1 VFYKQARSLAG
12 AVSRDHCSVRVRPIP
27 VIDGVRLK
35 PLPPRPPA
43 RRAWRRWFR
52 LQVWRAARHEK
63 ADVYLLHD
71 PELTLVGLL
80 LKLGGQRVVYDVH
93 EHVPYQI
100 LDKEWIPRRLR
111 PALAWLYDR
120 YERAVVGHFDAVITA
135 FEQIADRFPRADPV
149 VIHNVPNLELWRPA
163 CPGERTGDG
172 RLIAAYSGAVQPDRC
187 VLELVQAADLLDP
200 ALNVD
205 LWIIGDFS
213 TPEYEARVRS
223 AAGPRVCFYG
233 YVPHHEIPPLLAQA
247 HIGLMS
253 LRPQLN
259 SSANWPIKL
268 FEYMA
273 AGLPMVMAH
282 NRFWLELAG
291 GCAVTVNIQDPQD
304 IARGITELARD
315 PARRAALGE
324 QTRRLA
330 LERYNWATEERML
343 LDLFGRLV
351 GIPERPADYAKQPA
365 EAAIDRHP

>member
-1 VFYKQARSLAG
+1 VWG
-12 AVSRDHCSVRVRPIP
+12 A
-27 VIDGVRLK
+27 
-35 PLPPRPPA
+35 A
-43 RRAWRRWFR
+43 RR
-52 LQVWRAARHEK
+52 EK
-63 ADVYLLHD
+63 ADIYLLHD

-80 LKLGGQRVVYDVH
+80 LKLGGQHVVYDVH

-111 PALAWLYDR
+111 PAVAWLYDR
-120 YERAVVGHFDAVITA
+120 YERAVVCRFDAVITA
-135 FEQIADRFPRADPV
+135 FEQIADRFPRANPV

-163 CPGERTGDG
+163 CPGEQTDEG

-187 VLELVQAADLLDP
+187 ILELVQAADLVDP
-200 ALNVD
+200 ALKVD

-213 TPEYEARVRS
+213 TPEYEARVRA
-223 AAGPRVCFYG
+223 AAGARVRFYG
-233 YVPHHEIPPLLAQA
+233 YVPHAEIPPLLAQA

-291 GCAVTVNIQDPQD
+291 GCAVTVNIQDPRD
-304 IARGITELARD
+304 IARGITELASD
-315 PARRAALGE
+315 PGRRAALGE
-324 QTRRLA
+324 RTRRLV
-330 LERYNWATEERML
+330 LERYSWTTEEPRL
-343 LDLFGRLV
+343 LDLFERLV
-351 GIPERPADYAKQPA
+351 GAPLL
-365 EAAIDRHP
+365 